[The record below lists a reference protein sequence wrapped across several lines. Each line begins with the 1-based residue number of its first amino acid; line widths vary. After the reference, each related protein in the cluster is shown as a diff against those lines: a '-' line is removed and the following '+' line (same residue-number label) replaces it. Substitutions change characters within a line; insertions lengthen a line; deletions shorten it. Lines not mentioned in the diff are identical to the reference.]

1 MAVPQ
6 PTYQTMGSP
15 SLPQTT
21 VNNNIMGW
29 SGLMGAGKQPAV
41 TGFDGKYQANDTWA
55 WITRQQWDDYTKRFA
70 PYENQMIGMTTY
82 KNPQVV
88 EQEVKK
94 GIAAVDTSADA
105 YNKMNQQYMSR
116 YGAAIDP
123 RAAQT
128 TGRMSN
134 FTKTAAIADAANR
147 IRQRLL
153 DQDREIAL
161 GMASSTVGQN
171 TLNQK

>member
-6 PTYQTMGSP
+6 PTYQPMS
-15 SLPQTT
+15 S
-21 VNNNIMGW
+21 
-29 SGLMGAGKQPAV
+29 PAV
-41 TGFDGKYQANDTWA
+41 PSFGGKYQASDTWA
-55 WITRQQWDDYTKRFA
+55 WITRQQWDDYMKRFA
-70 PYENQMIGMTTY
+70 PYEDEMIGMTTY

-88 EQEVKK
+88 EQEVDK
-94 GIAAVDTSADA
+94 GIAAVRTSSDA
-105 YNKMNQQYMSR
+105 YNRMNEQYMSR